1 MIVRHR
7 RILTDCQFRA
17 SFRKYKY
24 LKVFRVQVVAGEREV
39 ACGALLAAGARTP
52 RCPEQ
57 EEAMRR
63 AGHIPALTLLLGLSL
78 GAPHAARAQNAS
90 ASWQSTPASILKNAL
105 RNVVAAQDRYRATH
119 PVFAT
124 SIEVLQV
131 PAESDV
137 RLQILG
143 ATPNGWRARATHRA
157 RPGRSCV
164 IFVGQVSGLELPKTD
179 GDGEMAGEER
189 VPLCDR
195 ME

>member
-1 MIVRHR
+1 
-7 RILTDCQFRA
+7 
-17 SFRKYKY
+17 
-24 LKVFRVQVVAGEREV
+24 
-39 ACGALLAAGARTP
+39 
-52 RCPEQ
+52 
-57 EEAMRR
+57 MRR
-63 AGHIPALTLLLGLSL
+63 AGHIPALTLVLGLSL
-78 GAPHAARAQNAS
+78 GAPHSARAQDAS
-90 ASWQSTPASILKNAL
+90 AAWQSTPASILKNAL

-124 SIEVLQV
+124 SLEVLQV
-131 PAESDV
+131 QAGSEV
-137 RLQILG
+137 KLQILG
-143 ATPNGWRARATHRA
+143 ATPNGWRAKATHRA